1 MAETPQSYANHARL
15 VPMFHY
21 FALPILLINECE
33 RNLVGN

>member
-21 FALPILLINECE
+21 FALPVECE